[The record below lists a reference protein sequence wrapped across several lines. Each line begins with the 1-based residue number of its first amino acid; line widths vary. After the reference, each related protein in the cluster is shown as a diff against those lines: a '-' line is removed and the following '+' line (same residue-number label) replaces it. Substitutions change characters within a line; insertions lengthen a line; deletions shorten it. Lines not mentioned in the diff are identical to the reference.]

1 MQRRRIREVIN
12 STGRL
17 QLWERD
23 VSLTL
28 GEDPPTVRIVRIELP
43 ESSDQHPME
52 DAEVWVEAVQPR
64 TASFDRWRLG
74 TVAAV
79 RGRSPAGQHT
89 LRNFV
94 DSADALFTV
103 KVVAA
108 DGRILVS
115 SDDIRPDNRRAGE
128 RESLLQVRSR
138 PLGELPWTVDFAADG
153 QTFLIVNSRIPA
165 AETWIESDPIA
176 SSLVLPAAV
185 RTILARLLADD
196 IFRDGDW
203 GRAWADWAAT
213 MSPAEM
219 PSAEDVDDHEAWIE
233 QTVAAFAEH
242 HRLASR
248 TVAAMERED
257 QDV

>member
-1 MQRRRIREVIN
+1 MARRRVREVIN

-17 QLWERD
+17 QLRERD
-23 VSLTL
+23 VSLTV
-28 GEDPPTVRIVRIELP
+28 GDDPPTVRIVRIELP
-43 ESSDQHPME
+43 EPSDERPLE
-52 DAEVWVEAVQPR
+52 DAEVWMEATQPR

-79 RGRSPAGQHT
+79 RGRSPAGQHI
-89 LRNFV
+89 LRNFA
-94 DSADALFTV
+94 DSADALFSV

-108 DGRILVS
+108 DGRILAS
-115 SDDIRPDNRRAGE
+115 SDDIRPDDRRAGE

-196 IFRDGDW
+196 MFRESEW
-203 GRAWADWAAT
+203 GRAWADWAAI

-219 PSAEDVDDHEAWIE
+219 PSFEEVDDHDSWTE

-242 HRLASR
+242 HRLATR
-248 TVAAMERED
+248 AVAAMEKED
-257 QDV
+257 QDG